1 MDDLGSQLKAIRLK
15 TGMSLRELARQIDV
29 SPSFVSQIENG
40 KSQPSVSTLYAL
52 AKLLNVSVDEL
63 FEDKQSAAASAVQPR
78 ADAVSVDR
86 GDMSHPST
94 AWQPSEYSNRIS
106 IVHPSHRP
114 RIEMAAG
121 VTWERLAATPERAVN
136 FMKIVYAPGAA
147 STGDGQM
154 VHHEGYE
161 YGYIVEGELE
171 VTIGDEV
178 FKLHAGE
185 SLGFDSS
192 IPHIFRNTGRGD
204 MHGVWFVHGTCAQSS
219 QA

>member
-1 MDDLGSQLKAIRLK
+1 
-15 TGMSLRELARQIDV
+15 MSLRELARQINV

-40 KSQPSVSTLYAL
+40 KSQPSVSTLYTL

-63 FEDKQSAAASAVQPR
+63 FEDKNPTVSAPVHSAPGTTP
-78 ADAVSVDR
+78 ADA
-86 GDMSHPST
+86 GDLYHPST

-106 IVHPSHRP
+106 IVHPTHRP
-114 RIEMAAG
+114 SIDMAVG
-121 VTWERLAATPERAVN
+121 VKWERLAATPERAVN

-147 STGDGQM
+147 SNGDGEM
-154 VHHEGYE
+154 MHHDGYE

-178 FKLHAGE
+178 FNLHAGE

-192 IPHIFRNTGRGD
+192 IPHIFRNTGQKE
-204 MHGVWFVHGTCAQSS
+204 MHGIWFVHGSCA
-219 QA
+219 